1 MLKETQ
7 MIKVRC
13 TKYVVYGVSDPVK
26 TGQFMTDFGLVP
38 VDWQG
43 SAAYFRGALSSPYV
57 YVAEPSDTP
66 SLKAIGLEV
75 ESAEDLARARE
86 IDGASEVRALDRPG
100 GGSFVE
106 VSLPGG
112 IRLELV
118 YGIADAA
125 PLPVHAPL
133 VLNEGIRKSR
143 FNVPQRPPRLPAQ
156 VLRLGHVVLA
166 VPDPV
171 AAKDWAVRNLGMI
184 VSDAMLVPGSRDEY
198 IGFFMRCDLGSTP
211 SDHHT
216 LLIAKGEPAGVHHIA
231 FELQDIDAVFMGHEW
246 MKMTSHQPH
255 WGIGRHVLGSQVF
268 DYWWDPDGFRVEHYA
283 DGDLYDNTV
292 PGTTVEGT
300 NEQLWAWG
308 PEVPPT
314 FFQQTRHS

>member
-1 MLKETQ
+1 

-13 TKYVVYGVSDPVK
+13 TKYVVYGVSDPAQ
-26 TGQFMTDFGLVP
+26 TGRFMTDFGLLP
-38 VDWQG
+38 VDWHG
-43 SAAYFRGALSSPYV
+43 TAAYFRGALSSPYI

-75 ESAEDLARARE
+75 HSAEDLVRATGIE
-86 IDGASEVRALDRPG
+86 GASEIRALDRPG

-118 YGIADAA
+118 HGIEDVA
-125 PLPVHAPL
+125 PLPVRAPL
-133 VLNEGIRKSR
+133 VLNEGLRKSR

-166 VPDPV
+166 VPDAI
-171 AAKDWAVRNLGMI
+171 AAKDWLVRNLGMI
-184 VSDAMLVPGSRDEY
+184 VSDAMLVPGSKDDY
-198 IGFFMRCDLGSTP
+198 IGFFMRCDLGSIP
-211 SDHHT
+211 ADHHT
-216 LLIAKGEPAGVHHIA
+216 LLIAKGETAGVHHIA

-246 MKMTSHQPH
+246 MKQTTHSAH

-283 DGDLYDNTV
+283 DGDLYDNAV
-292 PGTTVEGT
+292 PATTVEGT
-300 NEQLWAWG
+300 DEQLWAWG

-314 FFQQTRHS
+314 FFQQTRHR